1 MPLKSPIQVTL
12 FLWATDVMSYS
23 NIRPPLSKPYL
34 CFLLFYNS
42 FLRPHF
48 HVFYTICNFPRIP
61 TFQVPHMKM
70 STVPGPCPRSSRCP
84 LTTTCPSLP
93 PATPH
98 GQNWIYPHI
107 HFPTCSWRREQT
119 RSLCH
124 YGGGFAVWPGQ
135 PQRPFAEQSRGTG
148 HRVGSPCPE
157 PLLSF
162 P

>member
-48 HVFYTICNFPRIP
+48 HVFCRCTICNFPRIP

-84 LTTTCPSLP
+84 LTTSLSIPTASHP
-93 PATPH
+93 PWPELDLPAHT
-98 GQNWIYPHI
+98 
-107 HFPTCSWRREQT
+107 FPYLLLTQRTNEELV
-119 RSLCH
+119 SLWWGLRCLTW
-124 YGGGFAVWPGQ
+124 AASETIC
-135 PQRPFAEQSRGTG
+135 RAE
-148 HRVGSPCPE
+148 
-157 PLLSF
+157 
-162 P
+162 